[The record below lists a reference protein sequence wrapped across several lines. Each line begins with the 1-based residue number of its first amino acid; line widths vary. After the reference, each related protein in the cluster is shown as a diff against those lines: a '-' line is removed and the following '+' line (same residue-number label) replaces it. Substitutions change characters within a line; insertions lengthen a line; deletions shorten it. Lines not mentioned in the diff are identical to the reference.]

1 MHALPS
7 WIPGHCLDREE
18 SLYYVFGGGGSET
31 RKEKTV
37 WQLDDTTKYVR
48 LGDFDYPKA
57 MVWGDSKKDPNPDPQ
72 KRGYIREQ
80 AATKI
85 SQTRVNEVKPQVKW
99 WAFRIFIEKQL
110 TGKKRFDT
118 ENAVKLVVDAF
129 SLDRI
134 QADQSQY
141 SYLALFED
149 DILTHVRVIV
159 VTGKPA
165 SIDHTT
171 VEIFGSLIP

>member
-1 MHALPS
+1 M
-7 WIPGHCLDREE
+7 
-18 SLYYVFGGGGSET
+18 

-37 WQLDDTTKYVR
+37 WQLDDTTKYVC
-48 LGDFDYPKA
+48 LGSFGYLRA
-57 MVWGDSKKDPNPDPQ
+57 MAWGSTSKKEPDSK
-72 KRGYIREQ
+72 RREYIREH

-85 SQTRVNEVKPQVKW
+85 SQTRVNEVKQQAKW

-110 TGKKRFDT
+110 TGKQRFDT
-118 ENAVKLVVDAF
+118 ENAAKLVVDAF

-159 VTGKPA
+159 VMGKP
-165 SIDHTT
+165 SSTDQTK
-171 VEIFGSLIP
+171 VEIFGSLVP